1 MIIQLIFQVKWD
13 YPLKRRGVKGGSTAT
28 VIQFPVRV
36 AYAITLHKIQGQTVS
51 QPATMALDLTKLLPD
66 PSALAYVGLSRAKE
80 LKQIHIVDAFKE
92 SSIRANADAKDE
104 LRRLEKI
111 SINSNPSPYFKKD
124 EMSIKIATLN
134 CRGLQAHIND
144 INSDHFLAEATVINL
159 LETSLDQGQQ
169 SMPTLLPDYTS
180 HFYNVGNGKGIA
192 SFVHRECKNIV
203 PSRESLRPTCQMVR
217 LSSPQLDVISV
228 YKSSSHSRRQL
239 IRDMEELIDPEKATF
254 VVGDFNIDNSK
265 EDSLTGELEGMGFN
279 SLINVATHVNGGHL
293 DHAYFRDQAG
303 LWQITVERFAP
314 YYSDHDLI
322 TAVFKKKD
330 SE

>member
-1 MIIQLIFQVKWD
+1 M
-13 YPLKRRGVKGGSTAT
+13 Y
-28 VIQFPVRV
+28 
-36 AYAITLHKIQGQTVS
+36 
-51 QPATMALDLTKLLPD
+51 
-66 PSALAYVGLSRAKE
+66 
-80 LKQIHIVDAFKE
+80 HIK
-92 SSIRANADAKDE
+92 N
-104 LRRLEKI
+104 
-111 SINSNPSPYFKKD
+111 
-124 EMSIKIATLN
+124 
-134 CRGLQAHIND
+134 

-293 DHAYFRDQAG
+293 DHAYFRDPAG
-303 LWQITVERFAP
+303 LWQLTVERFSP
-314 YYSDHDLI
+314 YYTDHDLI
-322 TAVFKKKD
+322 TAVLKKKD
-330 SE
+330 LE